1 MEKVQKSCIKLLLND
16 NLCNYVKALKYP
28 KLSKVKGFRVFSVHM
43 RRSLFENMK
52 STASSFKFKDFIKT
66 WPGSI

>member
-1 MEKVQKSCIKLLLND
+1 MS
-16 NLCNYVKALKYP
+16 KALKYP